1 MHPYEHLSGAPGEQK
16 WPRMNLNPTTQPMPD
31 PSTLALTAPP
41 LFSSPI
47 SEAFTFTWLFVTLL
61 ISGVMGWL
69 QASLEITPTSK
80 VLSRVPEGPRRE
92 RLAELLSKPDALLF
106 QASLLKLSFELGF
119 LAFLLPLVAPDGTMD
134 VTTLLTAIAVGV
146 PCLLLLSEAMP
157 NALARRH
164 GDRVLA
170 QWLVFFHTLAL
181 PLSPIVT
188 LLRALR
194 DAVLRASRMEEDDTT
209 QQQAVDELR
218 EVIEETGH
226 TGELEES
233 ERELLEN
240 VIEFHDVDV
249 SAMMTPRTEICSV
262 DVEEGLEA
270 ALKLAVKESLSRI
283 PVYEGSIDTIVGYL
297 NGRKLLELLAKDEL
311 ATSSLREH
319 LQPALFVPETQQVS
333 ALLAEFR
340 EERQKM
346 AIVLDEYGG
355 TSGLVTIGDV
365 VEELVGE
372 LQDEFSDEDEPED
385 IREVAPGIS
394 EINAAARV
402 DEVNEA
408 LDLGLPEEED
418 YETLAGFVL
427 SELGRIPRAGDGF
440 EHDGI
445 RYEVTEAS
453 DRRVICIRV
462 SI

>member
-1 MHPYEHLSGAPGEQK
+1 
-16 WPRMNLNPTTQPMPD
+16 MPD
-31 PSTLALTAPP
+31 PSTLALAAPP
-41 LFSSPI
+41 YFSPPI
-47 SEAFTFTWLFVTLL
+47 AEVFTFTWLGVTLFT
-61 ISGVMGWL
+61 SGAMGLL
-69 QASLEITPTSK
+69 QAAIESTPASK
-80 VLSRVPEGPRRE
+80 VLAHVPEGPRRE
-92 RLAELLSKPDALLF
+92 RLAGLLAKPEVLAF
-106 QASLLKLSFELGF
+106 QASLLKLSFELAF
-119 LAFLLPLVAPDGTMD
+119 LAFLLPLVAPAGDLD
-134 VTTLLTAIAVGV
+134 VMTLLTAIAVGV
-146 PCLLLLSEAMP
+146 PCLLFVSEAMP
-157 NALARRH
+157 NAIARRH
-164 GDRVLA
+164 GDKILA
-170 QWLVFFHTLAL
+170 QSLAPFHTLTL
-181 PLSPIVT
+181 PLSPVIS

-194 DAVLRASRMEEDDTT
+194 NALLRASRMEEDDLP
-209 QQQAVDELR
+209 QQQVVEELR

-249 SAMMTPRTEICSV
+249 SAMMTPRTEIMSV

-270 ALKLAVKESLSRI
+270 ALELAVEQSLSRI

-297 NGRKLLELLAKDEL
+297 NGRKLLELLAKGEL
-311 ATSSLREH
+311 ATGSLRDH
-319 LQPALFVPETQQVS
+319 LQPALFVPETQHVS

-372 LQDEFSDEDEPED
+372 LHDEFSDEDEPED
-385 IREVAPGIS
+385 IREVAPGVS
-394 EINAAARV
+394 EINASARV

-427 SELGRIPRAGDGF
+427 SELGRIPRSGDGF
-440 EHDGI
+440 EREGI

-453 DRRVICIRV
+453 DRRVLCIRV
-462 SI
+462 ST